1 MTSTI
6 TDTEQPL
13 SGGNTNS
20 GVVRIG
26 ATVRRGQ
33 TAASPAVH
41 QLLRHLEAKGFDGSP
56 RFLGVDAEGREILS
70 FVEGTTGIPPALWAG
85 DAPLLAAARL
95 LRRYHDATLDFV
107 GEGLL
112 AWAYRYPDARRH
124 EVICHNDFAPY
135 NFVYADGSI
144 PIAVVDFDLAGP
156 GPRLRDLAY
165 AAYWLTPLSF
175 QSEDMQDHAA
185 ADLQAGSRRLK
196 LICATYGTPA
206 NAELLAMVEE
216 FLTYMGDEQHVA
228 AVVGETAAARL
239 KAGGH
244 LDHWQREAA
253 AFRQQRA
260 GIQANLR

>member
-13 SGGNTNS
+13 AGGNINS
-20 GVVRIG
+20 AVVRIG

-56 RFLGVDAEGREILS
+56 RFLGIDADGREILS
-70 FVEGTTGIPPALWAG
+70 FIDGTTGIPPALWRA
-85 DAPLLAAARL
+85 DAPLLAAARM

-107 GEGLL
+107 GEGPL
-112 AWAYRYPDARRH
+112 AWAHPYPDARRH

-135 NFVYADGSI
+135 NFIYGPNSI
-144 PIAVVDFDLAGP
+144 PTAVVDFDLAGP
-156 GPRLRDLAY
+156 GPRLRDIAY
-165 AAYWLTPLSF
+165 GAYWLTPLSF
-175 QSEDMQDHAA
+175 QSEDMQEYAA
-185 ADLQAGSRRLK
+185 GDLQAGSRRLK
-196 LICATYGTPA
+196 LFCATYGTQA

-216 FLTYMGDEQHVA
+216 FLTYMGDEQQVA
-228 AVVGETAAARL
+228 AVVGETAAAGL

-244 LDHWQREAA
+244 LAHWQREAA
-253 AFRQQRA
+253 AFRQQRVR
-260 GIQANLR
+260 IQANL

>member
-1 MTSTI
+1 M
-6 TDTEQPL
+6 
-13 SGGNTNS
+13 
-20 GVVRIG
+20 
-26 ATVRRGQ
+26 RRGQ

-56 RFLGVDAEGREILS
+56 RFLGIDAEGREILS
-70 FVEGTTGIPPALWAG
+70 FIEGTTGIPPALWHS

-107 GEGLL
+107 GEGPL
-112 AWAYRYPDARRH
+112 AWAYRYPDAGRH

-135 NFVYADGSI
+135 NFVYTDDSI

-156 GPRLRDLAY
+156 GPRLRDIAY

-175 QSEDMQDHAA
+175 QSEDMQDYAA

-196 LICATYGTPA
+196 LFCATYGTPA
-206 NAELLAMVEE
+206 DAELLAMVEE

-244 LDHWQREAA
+244 LAHWQREAA

-260 GIQANLR
+260 GIQANL